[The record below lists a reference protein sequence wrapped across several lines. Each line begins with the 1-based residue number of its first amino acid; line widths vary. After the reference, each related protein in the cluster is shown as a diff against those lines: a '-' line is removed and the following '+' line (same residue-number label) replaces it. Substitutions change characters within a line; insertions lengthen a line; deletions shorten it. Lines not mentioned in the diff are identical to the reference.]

1 MDVSKVS
8 DITYTELA
16 EYIVLDE
23 LDEDDISTLNTLL
36 TVSKTFIE
44 KYTGRTEEELDN
56 FPDFIIVVYILCQD
70 MWDNRRLYVD
80 NSDLNKIVETILGMH
95 SVNLL

>member
-23 LDEDDISTLNTLL
+23 VDAEDVSTLNTLL
-36 TVSKTFIE
+36 NVSKTFIE

-80 NSDLNKIVETILGMH
+80 NSDLNKIVETILGLH